1 MLGVSD
7 KELQCPNKGQAKRS
21 EVKAN
26 QVGKEDPKS
35 TFTGIFLDYL
45 AKNWRGYVCGPPL
58 KKKLK
63 ILFNMNL
70 TEINQTYCL

>member
-45 AKNWRGYVCGPPL
+45 AKN
-58 KKKLK
+58 
-63 ILFNMNL
+63 
-70 TEINQTYCL
+70 